1 MDTSTDLVKRLVKEP
16 LLHFLL
22 LGAALFLAYSLMQR
36 EVAGREAGQIV
47 VTLGEVEQLAT
58 SFAKTWQRSPTPEE
72 LAGLVRDRVREEV
85 YCREAMALGLDR
97 EDTIIRRRLRQKM
110 EFVSEDI
117 AALAEPTEADL
128 EETLRTHPDLFR
140 VEPRFTFRQVYFSP
154 DKHGEDL
161 AAEVT
166 QLLAQLNRPDN
177 EVDASAL
184 GDSTLLEAQ
193 FAGVPTSEVAKQFG
207 EPFAL
212 ELGRLQPGRWQGP
225 VESGYGVH
233 LVFVSERTEERQPA
247 LAEVRDDVRREWDNA
262 RRVAANEAFYQG
274 LLARYHVTIEGSE
287 PADEPGMLT
296 ASKAK

>member
-1 MDTSTDLVKRLVKEP
+1 VDTSTDLVKRLVKEP

-22 LGAALFLAYSLMQR
+22 LGAGLFLAYSLMQR

-128 EETLRTHPDLFR
+128 EETLRTHPDSFR

-154 DKHGEDL
+154 DKHGENL

-207 EPFAL
+207 EPSRSSSAGSSPAA
-212 ELGRLQPGRWQGP
+212 GRGRSSRATACTWC
-225 VESGYGVH
+225 S
-233 LVFVSERTEERQPA
+233 SA
-247 LAEVRDDVRREWDNA
+247 NA
-262 RRVAANEAFYQG
+262 RKNVSPRWRRCATTCGASG
-274 LLARYHVTIEGSE
+274 TT
-287 PADEPGMLT
+287 PGAWQPT
-296 ASKAK
+296 RRSIRGCSRATT

>member
-1 MDTSTDLVKRLVKEP
+1 MRRLLKEP

-22 LGAALFLAYSLMQR
+22 VGAGLFLAYSLMQR
-36 EVAGREAGQIV
+36 EVGGREPGQIV

-97 EDTIIRRRLRQKM
+97 DDTIIRRRLRQKM

-117 AALAEPTEADL
+117 AALVEPTEADL
-128 EETLRTHPDLFR
+128 EEYLRAHPDSFR
-140 VEPRFTFRQVYFSP
+140 VEPRSTFLQVYFNP
-154 DKHGEDL
+154 ERHDDL
-161 AAEVT
+161 PGDVAR
-166 QLLAQLNRPDN
+166 LLAQLNQPDD

-193 FAGVPTSEVAKQFG
+193 FVGVPTSEVVKQFG
-207 EPFAL
+207 APFAL

-233 LVFVSERTEERQPA
+233 LVFVSERTEGHVPA
-247 LAEVRDDVRREWDNA
+247 LAEVRDAVRREWDNV
-262 RRVAANEAFYQG
+262 RRIAANEAFYQE
-274 LLARYHVTIEGSE
+274 LLARYRVTIEGLE
-287 PADEPGMLT
+287 PADGPGMLT
-296 ASKAK
+296 ASNAR

>member
-1 MDTSTDLVKRLVKEP
+1 MKRLLKEP

-22 LGAALFLAYSLMQR
+22 LGAGLFLAYSLRQR
-36 EVAGREAGQIV
+36 EVGGREAGEIV

-128 EETLRTHPDLFR
+128 EEYLRTHPDSFQ
-140 VEPRFTFRQVYFSP
+140 VEPRFTFQQVYFNP
-154 DKHGEDL
+154 EKHENLPGE
-161 AAEVT
+161 V
-166 QLLAQLNRPDN
+166 AQLRTRLNQPDS
-177 EVDASAL
+177 EVEDSAL

-193 FAGVPTSEVAKQFG
+193 FAGVPTSEVVKQFG

-233 LVFVSERTEERQPA
+233 LVFVSERTEGHLPA
-247 LAEVRDDVRREWDNA
+247 LAEVRAAVRREWDNA
-262 RRVAANEAFYQG
+262 RRIAANEAFYQE
-274 LLARYHVTIEGSE
+274 LLARYRVTIEGLE

-296 ASKAK
+296 ASQAK